1 MSFKRLDNEDFV
13 VSAESIA
20 GVAWSS
26 GNPNAQN
33 FEFRATQR
41 NEPGGKYYIDAYLN
55 ETNAANKTPI
65 EFAVAYGNINGGGMA
80 PFDPDVP
87 GKSPTSVVYGQ
98 FQNLAIGDE
107 DTKFTWGG
115 SEQDDFYAISF
126 TRNRYKEKILPGS
139 WVFTLGG
146 NSYTD
151 ASRITPTVSFNE
163 AGRVF
168 PIYRVGS
175 GGSAGSPANT
185 NTSYGLFLPD
195 IGVMILD
202 SSLVGNTS
210 TATSNQY
217 NPEKLID
224 GISNFTVNFEETIS
238 SDFVFVRARNSEYNY
253 SENPSFISGSTGA
266 VAYNN
271 FINNPQTFITSIGLY
286 NDMNDLLAVAKLS
299 TPLKK
304 DFTKEALIRV
314 KLDF

>member
-20 GVAWSS
+20 GVAWSNGS
-26 GNPNAQN
+26 PLAGG
-33 FEFRATQR
+33 FDFRSAQR
-41 NEPGGKYYIDAYLN
+41 NETGGKYYIDAYLAG
-55 ETNAANKTPI
+55 NAASGNPI
-65 EFAVAYGNINGGGMA
+65 EFAVAYGNIGGEGMA
-80 PFDPDVP
+80 PFDPDVA

-107 DTKFTWGG
+107 DTKFKWGG

-139 WVFTLGG
+139 WTFTLGG

-202 SSLVGNTS
+202 SSLVGGTS

-253 SENPSFISGSTGA
+253 SENPSFISVSTGA